1 MGYAAARMEPQRDD
15 EHASARA
22 HRPRR
27 ERGYEIEDSLDDRR
41 DSRHFDLEAQR
52 RQRRYFI
59 ALMSGFAILAVL
71 AGALLAIWIFEPL
84 DEPEIAAV
92 AQKEETRYDPPTDN
106 GDWEDDDVE
115 PEPPETGT
123 KPPPLKATLD
133 NRDINRGLANL
144 RSALDACAR
153 KHGAIEQM
161 VVKVDFTVAPSGRV
175 SSSAARPP
183 FSVTPLGRCVAD
195 VISSQGKFRRTRDG
209 LADIHRTVTLRRPDL

>member
-1 MGYAAARMEPQRDD
+1 MGYAAAKMEPQRDD

-59 ALMSGFAILAVL
+59 ALMSGFAVLAVL

-84 DEPEIAAV
+84 DDPEIAA
-92 AQKEETRYDPPTDN
+92 AGKKEEARYDPPPDN

-115 PEPPETGT
+115 PEPVPVRKTPT
-123 KPPPLKATLD
+123 LKATLD
-133 NRDINRGLANL
+133 GKDINRGLANL

-161 VVKVDFTVAPSGRV
+161 IVKVDFTVAPSGRV

>member
-15 EHASARA
+15 EQTSARA

-27 ERGYEIEDSLDDRR
+27 DRGYEVEDSLDDRR

-59 ALMSGFAILAVL
+59 ALMSGFAVLAVL

-84 DEPEIAAV
+84 DEPEIAA
-92 AQKEETRYDPPTDN
+92 AAGKEETRYDPPPDN
-106 GDWEDDDVE
+106 GEWEDDDVE
-115 PEPPETGT
+115 PDPEPVTRT
-123 KPPPLKATLD
+123 HTLKATLD
-133 NRDINRGLANL
+133 VQDVNRGLANL

-153 KHGAIEQM
+153 KHGAIEKM
-161 VVKVDFTVAPSGRV
+161 IVKVDFTVAPSGRV
-175 SSSAARPP
+175 SAAAARPP
-183 FSVTPLGRCVAD
+183 FSVTSLGRCVAD
-195 VISSQGKFRRTRDG
+195 VISSKGKFRRTRDG